1 MIHMVMKT
9 ASIRDLRTRFP
20 EIRKL
25 LGQEGEI
32 VVTDRGKPVMV
43 LRAYDSRQAGR
54 RAPVDYYARLRRR
67 MPSRIASHDRDALDE
82 ANRGER

>member
-1 MIHMVMKT
+1 MIHKVMKT

-20 EIRKL
+20 EVRKL
-25 LGQEGEI
+25 LAQEGEV
-32 VVTDRGKPVMV
+32 VVTDRGKPVIV
-43 LRAYDSRQAGR
+43 LRAYDVRQAGR
-54 RAPVDYYARLRRR
+54 RAPVDYFARLRRR